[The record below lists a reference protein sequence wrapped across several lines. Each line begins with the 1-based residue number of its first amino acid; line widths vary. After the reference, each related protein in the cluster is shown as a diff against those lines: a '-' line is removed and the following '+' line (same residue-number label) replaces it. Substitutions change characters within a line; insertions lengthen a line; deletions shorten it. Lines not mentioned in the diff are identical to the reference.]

1 MSLGKNRGGKSMK
14 KSVGKVLLM
23 SVLCSIFFGTSLYA
37 QEMNKDEKVDVTR
50 SIIQSERESII
61 SSTMKLSEEE
71 REKFW
76 PLYNEYRSEMSK
88 VNERSVK
95 LITEYLEHYGEH
107 SDEKARAMMNEFL
120 EIKKADLD
128 LKMAYVKKFSD
139 ALPPTTTL
147 KFFQLE
153 NRMDAVV
160 TNQLIN
166 QIPLVK

>member
-1 MSLGKNRGGKSMK
+1 MK
-14 KSVGKVLLM
+14 KSIGKVLLL
-23 SVLCSIFFGTSLYA
+23 SVLCSIFFGSSLYA

-76 PLYNEYRSEMSK
+76 PLYHDYRTEIKK

-95 LITEYLEHYGEH
+95 LITEYLEHYGNH

-153 NRMDAVV
+153 NRLDAVV